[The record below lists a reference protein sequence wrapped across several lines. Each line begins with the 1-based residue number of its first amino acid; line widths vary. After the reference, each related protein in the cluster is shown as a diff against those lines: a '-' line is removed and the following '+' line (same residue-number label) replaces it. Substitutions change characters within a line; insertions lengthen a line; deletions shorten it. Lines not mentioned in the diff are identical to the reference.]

1 MARRLAAL
9 AALVAFAGGIA
20 GAVLLAERG
29 SPAPRET
36 ATRAP
41 GQRPKPQAGRAPRV
55 RGPHDSPVPILM
67 YHVLA
72 RAPAN
77 ATYPRLFV
85 PPTELAAQTN
95 WLSANGYHGVTLKQV
110 FAYWR
115 RAVPLPPRPIV
126 LSFDDGYL
134 SDYTVALP
142 TLRRHRWPGV
152 LDLAVRNVTHG
163 DIEPWQVRRLIAA
176 GWEIDA
182 HTISHVDLTTLDA
195 ARLREEV
202 AGSQTELRRMFGRT
216 PEFFCYPLGHY
227 DARVVSAVKAAGFQG
242 ATTENPGTARA
253 DEPFTLARIRVEPGD
268 GVQGLAE
275 KLRRYATETVPQ

>member
-9 AALVAFAGGIA
+9 AALLAFAGGIA
-20 GAVLLAERG
+20 GTVILAERA
-29 SPAPRET
+29 SPASQEEVATTAPR
-36 ATRAP
+36 
-41 GQRPKPQAGRAPRV
+41 QRPKPRRMPVRRV
-55 RGPHDSPVPILM
+55 RGPHDSPIPILM

-77 ATYPRLFV
+77 ARYPQLFV
-85 PPTELAAQTN
+85 PATDLEAQTA
-95 WLSANGYHGVTLKQV
+95 WMAAHGYHALTLGQV

-115 RAVPLPPRPIV
+115 RGVPLPPKPIV

-142 TLRRHRWPGV
+142 TLRRHGWAGV
-152 LDLAVRNVTHG
+152 LDLVVRNVAQG

-182 HTISHVDLTTLDA
+182 HTISHVDLTTLDS

-202 AGSQTELRRMFGRT
+202 AGSQAALRRMFGR
-216 PEFFCYPLGHY
+216 PVEFFCYP
-227 DARVVSAVKAAGFQG
+227 S
-242 ATTENPGTARA
+242 ATT
-253 DEPFTLARIRVEPGD
+253 
-268 GVQGLAE
+268 
-275 KLRRYATETVPQ
+275 TVGWWPP